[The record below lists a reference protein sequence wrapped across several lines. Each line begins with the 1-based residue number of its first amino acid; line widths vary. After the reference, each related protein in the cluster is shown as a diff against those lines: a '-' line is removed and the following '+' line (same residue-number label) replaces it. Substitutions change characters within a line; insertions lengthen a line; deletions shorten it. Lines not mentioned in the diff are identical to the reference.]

1 MITKLLRLSIIITAF
16 CFVIGF
22 IVIFLISRSIVS
34 PIRIT
39 AGYANLLSEGD
50 LKIDFDERMLKR
62 KDETGEL
69 AGSFNDLIKKLN
81 EIVLEVMEASE
92 IVSRGSSQLTST
104 SEQLSQGAT
113 EQASISEE
121 VSSSIEEIS
130 SSIDQNK
137 DNAYQTERI
146 GAQAAE
152 DADAGGL
159 AVSETVEAMRNI
171 AEKIKVIDE
180 IARQTNL
187 LSLNAAIEAAR
198 AGEYGK
204 GFAVVAAEVGKLAA
218 NSQKAS
224 TEIFEIANESV
235 KKAEHAGAVIS
246 EMIPN
251 IRKTADL
258 VQEISATSLEQSTGA
273 QQISTVIMQLDQ
285 VIQSNAASAEESLAM
300 AEELYTQA
308 ENLGKLISFFKIRN
322 NAAGKKSPE
331 VDKSLNDNTA
341 GQKDNQT
348 ARLAVPV
355 KITPVK
361 KVNQIN
367 EDDTDMLFEEF

>member
-1 MITKLLRLSIIITAF
+1 MITKLLRLSIIITAV
-16 CFVIGF
+16 CFVIGL
-22 IVIFLISRSIVS
+22 IVIFLITRSIVS

-152 DADAGGL
+152 DADAGGS
-159 AVSETVEAMRNI
+159 AVNETVEAMRNI

-235 KKAEHAGAVIS
+235 NKAEHAGAVIS

-322 NAAGKKSPE
+322 NAARKKSPE
-331 VDKSLNDNTA
+331 VDKSLNEKTTV
-341 GQKDNQT
+341 QKDNQT
-348 ARLAVPV
+348 ARLAAP
-355 KITPVK
+355 
-361 KVNQIN
+361 
-367 EDDTDMLFEEF
+367 